1 MGSIPKILPF
11 FMEITVNTSF
21 KEEYPLRFHVPSED
35 TSISATALVVL
46 TNLLIIICCD
56 WFWKIHK

>member
-1 MGSIPKILPF
+1 
-11 FMEITVNTSF
+11 MEITVNTSF
-21 KEEYPLRFHVPSED
+21 KEEYPLRFRVPSED
-35 TSISATALVVL
+35 TSISATALVFL